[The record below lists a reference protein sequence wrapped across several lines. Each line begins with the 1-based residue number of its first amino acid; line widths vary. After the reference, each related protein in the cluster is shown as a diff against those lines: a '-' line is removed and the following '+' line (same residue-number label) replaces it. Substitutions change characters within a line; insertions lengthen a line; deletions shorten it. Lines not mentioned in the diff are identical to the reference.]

1 MTSFFIRR
9 SRRALL
15 TLLLVLLLTFVMT
28 RIAYRNPAATLAPR
42 NADQQVID
50 GVARSLR
57 LDDPW
62 YLQLWH
68 FLFRGPQVQGTP
80 VGLVNWPPSLGY
92 SFRRQQPVVDLVLDK
107 IPATLSLAFG
117 ALVLWIVFSL
127 ITGILAAYRP
137 GSALDRGLSGVSY
150 VALSLPTFVVGIL
163 LSYFLYYKLST
174 YGIRWFPGSGYVPLT
189 EDPAQ
194 WARHLILPW
203 LTIAIVE
210 VGVFQRIVR
219 ANMLEVLS
227 HDYIRSARAKGVGEV
242 RLHLDHALRAA
253 LNPIIT
259 LGGLELATI
268 IGGAIVT
275 EQIFGIDGVGRLAIE
290 SALSGDYPVV
300 IGTTLFAAVV
310 FIIVNFAVDVITH
323 LRNPS
328 RNLVNAG

>member
-1 MTSFFIRR
+1 MTSFFLRR
-9 SRRALL
+9 GGRALL
-15 TLLLVLLLTFVMT
+15 TLLLVLLVAFVMT

-42 NADQQVID
+42 NANQQVID

-62 YLQLWH
+62 YTQLWH
-68 FLFRGPQVQGTP
+68 FLFRGPEVQGTP
-80 VGLVNWPPSLGY
+80 IGLVNWPPSLGY
-92 SFRRQQPVVDLVLDK
+92 SFRRQQPVLDLVVDK
-107 IPATLSLAFG
+107 IPATLSLAIG
-117 ALVLWIVFSL
+117 ALVLWIIFSL

-137 GSALDRGLSGVSY
+137 GSALDKGLSGLAY
-150 VALSLPTFVVGIL
+150 AALSLPTFVVGIL

-189 EDPAQ
+189 ENPAE

-210 VGVFQRIVR
+210 IGIFQRIVR

-227 HDYIRSARAKGVGEV
+227 QDYIRSARAKGIGEV
-242 RLHLDHALRAA
+242 RLHLDHALRSA

-290 SALSGDYPVV
+290 AALSGDYPVV

-310 FIIVNFAVDVITH
+310 FIVCNFAVDLITH

-328 RNLVNAG
+328 RKFALAA

>member
-1 MTSFFIRR
+1 MTTFLVRR
-9 SRRALL
+9 TGRALL
-15 TLLLVLLLTFVMT
+15 TLLLVLLVTFVMT

-42 NADQQVID
+42 NANQQVID

-62 YLQLWH
+62 HEQLWH
-68 FLFRGPQVQGTP
+68 FLIRGPQVQGTP
-80 VGLVNWPPSLGY
+80 VGLLNWPPSLGY
-92 SFRRQQPVVDLVLDK
+92 SFRRQQPVLDLLLDK

-117 ALVLWIVFSL
+117 ALVLWVVFSL
-127 ITGILAAYRP
+127 ITGIAAASRP
-137 GSALDRGLSGVSY
+137 GSALDRGLSGLSY
-150 VALSLPTFVVGIL
+150 AALSLPTFVVGIL
-163 LSYFLYYKLST
+163 LSYFLFYKLST

-210 VGVFQRIVR
+210 VGVFQRVVR

-227 HDYIRSARAKGVGEV
+227 QDYIRSARAKGVGEI
-242 RLHLDHALRAA
+242 RLHLDHALRSA

-300 IGTTLFAAVV
+300 IGTTLFAAVA
-310 FIIVNFAVDVITH
+310 FIVANLAVDVITH

-328 RNLVNAG
+328 RSLDKVG